1 MLGGRKSFRTKSV
14 RDSLLVGFYP
24 PSLKKFRAIA
34 LGMASQ
40 GSSCTRS
47 SVTSST
53 VTSARLLCGL
63 LLTLSPAHGLQP
75 TGCSQPCDGRRC
87 AIQWGAAAG
96 AAAALLPAAQ
106 RASAAKPPKP
116 IEVTDR
122 DGVRV
127 TETSWLK
134 VAVAAPDLVLGL
146 DGEPY
151 FLLTKPSGEP
161 DARELLP
168 YALRA
173 ECTHLGCLVQPAL
186 GGVGGFACP
195 CHGSQYSACGRQ
207 KTDMAGQ
214 HGPNRRLAEAGRTS
228 GRPVRAAR
236 PQECRYSATSSA
248 ESPSSFDT
256 PRQRQIKL
264 RAASSLG
271 QPRPISRLVRSGGPY
286 PAHRP

>member
-1 MLGGRKSFRTKSV
+1 MDVSR
-14 RDSLLVGFYP
+14 SLFMTQNITQTE
-24 PSLKKFRAIA
+24 RALTA
-34 LGMASQ
+34 MASRA
-40 GSSCTRS
+40 STSTRS

-53 VTSARLLCGL
+53 FTSARLLCGL

-87 AIQWGAAAG
+87 AIQWGAVAG
-96 AAAALLPAAQ
+96 AAAALLPVAQ

-134 VAVAAPDLVLGL
+134 VAAAAPDLVLGL

-151 FLLTKPSGEP
+151 FLLTKPSGEA

-195 CHGSQYSACGRQ
+195 CHGSQYSA
-207 KTDMAGQ
+207 M
-214 HGPNRRLAEAGRTS
+214 
-228 GRPVRAAR
+228 
-236 PQECRYSATSSA
+236 
-248 ESPSSFDT
+248 
-256 PRQRQIKL
+256 
-264 RAASSLG
+264 
-271 QPRPISRLVRSGGPY
+271 
-286 PAHRP
+286 